1 MKKFIAEFSWK
12 GERVMNGLMKSER
25 TRKVLKVGLN
35 VLFIATFICVGFVI
49 PVSAAD
55 PKLPTDSV
63 NQVQE
68 VFKIGLLILGLV
80 AQVIGAYM
88 VAYGVYQLIFGHR
101 NDDPER
107 QLTGAKYLGIGALL
121 VALPMIVNGLKL
133 WEYIGKTK

>member
-1 MKKFIAEFSWK
+1 
-12 GERVMNGLMKSER
+12 MNGLMKSER

-55 PKLPTDSV
+55 PKLPTNSV

-101 NDDPER
+101 NDDPESA
-107 QLTGAKYLGIGALL
+107 LHLGEELRHRG
-121 VALPMIVNGLKL
+121 MILKDSL
-133 WEYIGKTK
+133 QVQNI